1 MSVTAIIPA
10 RYASTRL
17 PGKPLLAETGK
28 PLVHHVYERVAA
40 VAGVDRVLV
49 ATDDERIVA
58 AVESF
63 SGEVVM
69 TRADHPTG
77 TDRIAEVATN
87 LDAELVLNVQGD
99 EPEIDGD
106 HLQALIDRMDVGGEM
121 GTLACPFPEVADPA
135 DPNAVKVVVNQ
146 AGRAMYFSR
155 ALVPFP
161 RDPQDA
167 VRPLLH
173 IGVYAYRRAFLLK
186 FATWAVTPM
195 EGCEKLEQLRALENG
210 VSIEVVT
217 VSHAAPGIDTPADY
231 AAFVKRI
238 AENR

>member
-28 PLVHHVYERVAA
+28 PLVQHVYERVSA

-63 SGEVVM
+63 SGEVVL

-77 TDRIAEVATN
+77 TDRIAEVAAN
-87 LDAELVLNVQGD
+87 LDADLVLNVQGD
-99 EPEIDGD
+99 EPEIDGN
-106 HLQALIDRMDVGGEM
+106 HLQALIDRMDGGAEM
-121 GTLACPFPEVADPA
+121 GTLACPFPEDADPA
-135 DPNAVKVVVNQ
+135 DPNAVKVVIDQ

-155 ALVPFP
+155 ALVPYP
-161 RDPQDA
+161 RDPRDA

-186 FATWAVTPM
+186 FATWPVTPM
-195 EGCEKLEQLRALENG
+195 ERCEKLEQLRALENG
-210 VSIEVVT
+210 VAIEVVT

-231 AAFVKRI
+231 AAFVKRLT
-238 AENR
+238 AKG